1 MTLLAPVWLLLFV
14 PVALLA
20 AAYVLVSRRRSAYAV
35 RFTNLDLL
43 DRVAPRTPGRRR
55 HVPAVLLLAMFALM
69 VVAFARPT
77 AEVQVPRERATIMVA
92 FDVSASMAAT
102 DVAPDRFSA
111 ARQAAVQ
118 FVRGLPE
125 RFNLGLVA
133 FSSQASVAVPPT
145 TDRQAVLAALDR
157 LTTSSGTAI
166 GEAVHSSLEAI
177 ASLNASLGAS
187 PGGESPPA
195 HIVLLSD
202 GSNTTGRTPQ
212 EAAAEAAS
220 RGVPVTTIAY
230 GTQGGVI
237 ELQGREVP
245 VPVDG
250 PALQRLAE
258 SAGGGFYQAASGDE
272 LQAVYEDIGTSVGYR
287 TERQEIWQWF
297 AAAGLVAALLAAV
310 TSMLWFARLP

>member
-1 MTLLAPVWLLLFV
+1 MTLLAPMWLLLLV

-20 AAYVLVSRRRSAYAV
+20 VTYVLVQARRSAYAV

-43 DRVAPRTPGRRR
+43 DKVAPRGPGWRK
-55 HVPAVLLLAMFALM
+55 HVPAALLLAMFVLL
-69 VVAFARPT
+69 VVGFARPT
-77 AEVQVPRERATIMVA
+77 AEVTVPRERATIMVA

-102 DVAPDRFSA
+102 DVSPDRFTA
-111 ARQAAVQ
+111 ARQAAEQ
-118 FVRGLPE
+118 FVRNMPP

-133 FSSQASVAVPPT
+133 FSESASVAVPPT
-145 TDRQAVLAALDR
+145 TDRQAVLTALAR
-157 LTTSSGTAI
+157 LTTTAGTAI
-166 GEAVHSSLEAI
+166 GEAVHSSLDAI
-177 ASLNASLGAS
+177 AALDD
-187 PGGESPPA
+187 EEERPPA

-202 GSNTTGRTPQ
+202 GENTTGRTVE
-212 EAAAEAAS
+212 EAAREAAS

-230 GTQGGVI
+230 GTQDGVI
-237 ELQGREVP
+237 ELQGRQVP

-250 PALQRLAE
+250 PALQQLAE
-258 SAGGGFYQAASGDE
+258 TAGGNFYEAASGDE

-297 AAAGLVAALLAAV
+297 VAAGLVAALLAAV

>member
-1 MTLLAPVWLLLFV
+1 MTLLSPLWLLLLV

-20 AAYVLVSRRRSAYAV
+20 VTYLLVSRRRSAYAV

-43 DRVAPRTPGRRR
+43 DKVAPRGPGWRR
-55 HVPAVLLLAMFALM
+55 HVPAALLLGMFVLL
-69 VVAFARPT
+69 VVGFARPT

-102 DVAPDRFSA
+102 DVSPDRFTA
-111 ARQAAVQ
+111 ARQAARQ
-118 FVRGLPE
+118 FVAGLPP

-133 FSSQASVAVPPT
+133 FASQASVAVPPSL
-145 TDRQAVLAALDR
+145 DRQAVLSALDR
-157 LTTSSGTAI
+157 LSTTSGTAI
-166 GEAVHSSLEAI
+166 GEAVYSSLEAI
-177 ASLNASLGAS
+177 AALDTEEEA
-187 PGGESPPA
+187 PPA

-202 GSNTTGRTPQ
+202 GSNTTGRTVTEAAQ
-212 EAAAEAAS
+212 EAAT

-237 ELQGREVP
+237 ELQGRQVP

-250 PALQRLAE
+250 PALQDLAE
-258 SAGGGFYQAASGDE
+258 AAGGGFYEAASGDE

-287 TERQEIWQWF
+287 SEQQEIWQWF
-297 AAAGLVAALLAAV
+297 VAAALLAALLAAV

>member
-1 MTLLAPVWLLLFV
+1 MTLLSPLWLLLLV

-20 AAYVLVSRRRSAYAV
+20 VAYLLVSRRRSAYAV

-43 DRVAPRTPGRRR
+43 DKVAPRGPGWRR
-55 HVPAVLLLAMFALM
+55 HVPAAALLGMFVLL
-69 VVAFARPT
+69 VVGFARPT

-92 FDVSASMAAT
+92 FDVSASMSAT
-102 DVAPDRFSA
+102 DVSPDRFTA
-111 ARQAAVQ
+111 ARQAARQ
-118 FVRGLPE
+118 FVEGLPP

-133 FSSQASVAVPPT
+133 FSSEAAVAVPPS
-145 TDRQAVLAALDR
+145 TDRQAVLSALDR
-157 LTTSSGTAI
+157 LSTTSGTAI
-166 GEAVHSSLEAI
+166 GEAVYSSLEAI
-177 ASLNASLGAS
+177 AALDSEEEA
-187 PGGESPPA
+187 PPA

-202 GSNTTGRTPQ
+202 GSNTTGRTVTEAAQ
-212 EAAAEAAS
+212 EAAA

-237 ELQGREVP
+237 ELQGRQVP

-250 PALQRLAE
+250 PALQDLAE
-258 SAGGGFYQAASGDE
+258 VAGGGFYEAASGDE

-287 TERQEIWQWF
+287 TEQQEIWQWF
-297 AAAGLVAALLAAV
+297 VAAALLSALLAAV

>member
-1 MTLLAPVWLLLFV
+1 MTLLSPLWLLLLV

-20 AAYVLVSRRRSAYAV
+20 VAYLLVSRRRSAYAV

-43 DRVAPRTPGRRR
+43 DKVAPRGPGWRR
-55 HVPAVLLLAMFALM
+55 HVPAAALLGMFVLL
-69 VVAFARPT
+69 VVGFARPT

-92 FDVSASMAAT
+92 FDVSASMSAT
-102 DVAPDRFSA
+102 DVSPDRFTA
-111 ARQAAVQ
+111 ARQAAKQ
-118 FVRGLPE
+118 FVEGLPP

-133 FSSQASVAVPPT
+133 FSSEASVAVPPS
-145 TDRQAVLAALDR
+145 TDRQAVLSALDR
-157 LTTSSGTAI
+157 LSTTSGTAI
-166 GEAVHSSLEAI
+166 GEAVYSSLEAI
-177 ASLNASLGAS
+177 AALDSEEEA
-187 PGGESPPA
+187 PPA

-202 GSNTTGRTPQ
+202 GSNTTGRTVTEAAE
-212 EAAAEAAS
+212 EAAA

-237 ELQGREVP
+237 ELQGRQVP

-250 PALQRLAE
+250 PALQDLAE
-258 SAGGGFYQAASGDE
+258 VAGGGFYEAASGDE

-287 TERQEIWQWF
+287 TEQQEIWQWF
-297 AAAGLVAALLAAV
+297 VAAALLSALLAAV